1 MPISYDIETDY
12 LYLRGIENG
21 LEKAMQK
28 GGIEEREQ
36 NTLMFVTNLIL
47 NSDFDDF
54 KIAQLSNS
62 TLDFVRKVRNDLT
75 KNKQ

>member
-1 MPISYDIETDY
+1 MPITYNIETDY
-12 LYLRGIENG
+12 LYLRGT
-21 LEKAMQK
+21 EKGK
-28 GGIEEREQ
+28 IEEREQ